1 MTTAL
6 FTHPSCLAHRPP
18 FGHPESPDRLQAVL
32 AALDAPEFA
41 ALDRRLAPLATLDQI
56 ARVHP
61 APYAEQIAARAPRPG
76 EAAVALDPDTSL
88 SAGSIEAALRAAGAM
103 IAAVEAVQMGT
114 ARNAFCAVRPPGHHA
129 EPDRAMGFCLFN
141 TVAIAARHAQ
151 AALGLSRVAIVDF
164 DVHHGNGS
172 QTIAEQDGSVFFASI
187 HEAGNYPGTGFA
199 SETGPAGNVVNVP
212 APAGADSAIW
222 RRAFEAKILPALEAF
237 GPDLILVS
245 AGFDAHRDDP
255 LASLALHEDDFGW
268 ATRAL
273 VAVCERVC
281 EGKLV
286 STLEGGYDLSAL
298 ARSAQSHVR
307 ALMTG

>member
-1 MTTAL
+1 
-6 FTHPSCLAHRPP
+6 
-18 FGHPESPDRLQAVL
+18 
-32 AALDAPEFA
+32 
-41 ALDRRLAPLATLDQI
+41 LATFAQI

-61 APYAEQIAARAPRPG
+61 APYAERIAARTPAPG
-76 EAAVALDPDTSL
+76 EATVALDPDTSL
-88 SAGSIEAALRAAGAM
+88 SAGSVEAALRAAGAM
-103 IAAVEAVQMGT
+103 IAAVEAVQAGA

-151 AALGLSRVAIVDF
+151 AALGLAKVAIVDF

-172 QTIAEQDGSVFFASI
+172 QTIAEQDGSIFFASI

-199 SETGPAGNVVNVP
+199 HETGPDRNIVNVP
-212 APAGADSAIW
+212 APAGADSAVW
-222 RRAFEAKILPALEAF
+222 RRAFEARILPALEAF
-237 GPDLILVS
+237 APDLILVS

-281 EGKLV
+281 DGKLV